1 MTARARG
8 AGRGAWTGRPA
19 PSQPATGGDVAPRM
33 KQAWPLLK
41 KTGAEFVADN
51 ALSRGAAIA
60 YYTIFSLG
68 PVLLIVVAMIGL
80 FLGRKAAQGE
90 VVDELN
96 GMMGQQA
103 ADAIQSMIA
112 SADKTGASTWAT
124 AIGVVTLLITASG
137 VFSEMQSSLNAIW
150 KADPSAHHGT
160 VSRLVRARA
169 AGLGLVMTLGF
180 LLLVSF
186 VASAALAAVAHYME
200 DLLPG
205 GHLLFQGLN
214 IIVSFALVTVM
225 FAAIYKILP
234 DRDVTWRDVGIGAA
248 ATAAL
253 FTLGKFLISLYI
265 GTTGAASS
273 YGAAGALIVILLWI
287 YYSAQIFLFGAEFTK
302 VYAETFGSRS
312 IGDAADA
319 APAQP
324 TASHPKIDELRG
336 KLAETAR

>member
-1 MTARARG
+1 
-8 AGRGAWTGRPA
+8 
-19 PSQPATGGDVAPRM
+19 
-33 KQAWPLLK
+33 
-41 KTGAEFVADN
+41 
-51 ALSRGAAIA
+51 
-60 YYTIFSLG
+60 
-68 PVLLIVVAMIGL
+68 
-80 FLGRKAAQGE
+80 
-90 VVDELN
+90 
-96 GMMGQQA
+96 
-103 ADAIQSMIA
+103 
-112 SADKTGASTWAT
+112 
-124 AIGVVTLLITASG
+124 
-137 VFSEMQSSLNAIW
+137 
-150 KADPSAHHGT
+150 
-160 VSRLVRARA
+160 
-169 AGLGLVMTLGF
+169 
-180 LLLVSF
+180 

-273 YGAAGALIVILLWI
+273 YGAAGALIVVLLWI